1 MLYPITDDTEK
12 IKEVRR
18 GSNMKPDSK
27 KIRDSRTYHFF
38 NFMFCHCLFYHSCV
52 FLFFVLF
59 CVFILEFG
67 FHWIESCV
75 ILSCVLLNSVSV
87 LCEGIST
94 DASIRFNW
102 IGPILRRRETKVHD
116 DFYNALGV
124 DVFGWREKG
133 ENRCPWWVPF
143 IQSIYTA
150 PIAWRKNK
158 QNLAIP
164 RRHSPLIDI
173 VNNSQSRIPYSS
185 SEAEQ
190 RDEANSEI
198 RYVTTIKSERDQMTD
213 MHACVHTISFD
224 FCFPSRLLL
233 FYYLRFSYHFLLYW
247 SASLYFGTL

>member
-87 LCEGIST
+87 LCEVIST
-94 DASIRFNW
+94 DASIRLNRQQF
-102 IGPILRRRETKVHD
+102 IFFPVSCRSQREQRETVGH
-116 DFYNALGV
+116 
-124 DVFGWREKG
+124 GWDRTRFRFFPFDIGSEYRGSVPYCTDGKQRPTTIFTTHWVSTCSVG
-133 ENRCPWWVPF
+133 ERRVKHWCPWRAPF
-143 IQSIYTA
+143 IQSNYTA
-150 PIAWRKNK
+150 PIALRTK
-158 QNLAIP
+158 QNLTIP
-164 RRHSPLIDI
+164 RCHSPLIDI

-185 SEAEQ
+185 SEAEK
-190 RDEANSEI
+190 RDG
-198 RYVTTIKSERDQMTD
+198 K
-213 MHACVHTISFD
+213 
-224 FCFPSRLLL
+224 
-233 FYYLRFSYHFLLYW
+233 
-247 SASLYFGTL
+247 